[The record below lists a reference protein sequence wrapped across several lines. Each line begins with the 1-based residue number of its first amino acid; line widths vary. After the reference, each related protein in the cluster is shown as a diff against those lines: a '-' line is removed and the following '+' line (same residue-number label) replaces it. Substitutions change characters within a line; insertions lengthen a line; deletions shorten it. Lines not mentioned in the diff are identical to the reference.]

1 MPRKI
6 AVTNLQA
13 STIDI
18 LNVIRQNASAEYQQM
33 VPKVET
39 EKEVC
44 KVGDVLYG
52 YPALANQFLNQLL
65 NRIALVRVRSAV
77 FNNPYKDLKKGYL
90 EYGETIEEVF
100 VNIAKVREFSVEK
113 AEEREFK
120 RTLPDVRAAFHIMNW
135 QVQYPVTIQDE
146 DLRLA
151 FTSLNGVQDMIARIV
166 DSVYTAAEYDE
177 FLLFKYLLIKSI
189 SHGVAYPVVISP
201 TNYENNAVNF
211 RAFSNLLTFMSTEYN
226 SAHVHNVSPRS
237 DQYIFMDAMYNAQFD
252 VSVLSAAFNMD
263 KADFMGRLHLID
275 SWSTFDNERFEEIR
289 KNSDMI
295 DPITDAE
302 LEVMKNVKAVIVDAE
317 FFQVYDNLNKFT
329 EKYVASGM
337 YWNYFYNTRK
347 TVSFSP
353 FSNIVAFYAQEA
365 PIEAPASFTAE
376 IDTKSTGENATVLTL
391 NPQNDNAGIS
401 GGDVLYSQGQAA
413 TEAGVGVQPYGA
425 VLMPPNSAAI
435 KVTATM
441 AGATYESAVNIDSA
455 LEQGS
460 TVTFNKVAEPAAAK
474 TRAKR

>member
-39 EKEVC
+39 EKDVR
-44 KVGDVLYG
+44 KVGEVLYG
-52 YPALANQFLNQLL
+52 YPALANQYLNQLL
-65 NRIALVRVRSAV
+65 NRIAIVRVRSAV
-77 FNNPYKDLKKGYL
+77 FNNPYKGLKKGYL

-100 VNIAKVREFSVEK
+100 VNIAKVREFSVERV
-113 AEEREFK
+113 EEREFK
-120 RTLPDVRAAFHIMNW
+120 RSIPDVRAAFHIMNW

-166 DSVYTAAEYDE
+166 DTVYTAAEYDE
-177 FLLFKYLLIKSI
+177 FLLFKYLLIKAI

-201 TNYENNAVNF
+201 TDFENNAVNF

-226 SAHVHNVSPRS
+226 SAHVNNVTPRS

-252 VSVLSAAFNMD
+252 VNVLSAAFNMD

-275 SWSTFDNERFEEIR
+275 SWSTFDNDRFEEIR

-295 DPITDAE
+295 DPVTDAE
-302 LEVMKNVKAVIVDAE
+302 LEVMKNVKAVIVDTE

-329 EKYVASGM
+329 ETYIASGM

-347 TVSFSP
+347 TVSYSP
-353 FSNIVAFYAQEA
+353 FSNIVAFYAQDT

-391 NPQNDNAGIS
+391 NPQTDTAAPN
-401 GGDVLYSQGQAA
+401 GGDALFHQGQAA

-425 VLMPPNSAAI
+425 VLMPPNSADI
-435 KVTATM
+435 KITASM
-441 AGATYESAVNIDSA
+441 SGATYESAESINSA
-455 LEQGS
+455 LEQGA
-460 TVTFNKVAEPAAAK
+460 TVTFNKKEAAPAAK
-474 TRAKR
+474 TRKTR